1 MKIKI
6 CITSLILSLF
16 LVSAPLFAH
25 HNFQAEFDRDLPVV
39 VTGTV
44 VRFELTN
51 PHARLYIQEVDENGE
66 TINWNF
72 ELTAASNLLRRGW
85 RRDSVNPGDTV
96 TVNADRAIN
105 HPNVGNARRVTLIN
119 EEGENTIFGQV
130 RDQVQD

>member
-6 CITSLILSLF
+6 FITSLILSLF
-16 LVSAPLFAH
+16 LVSAPLVAH

-130 RDQVQD
+130 RD